1 MKYIFGNWKMY
12 LNFEESVNLANFLFT
27 EKLDDSG
34 IELAVFPT
42 ALEMKDINNI
52 LKSTSIKT
60 GAQDAGH
67 PSKGAYTGM
76 ISAEMYKEIGC
87 EYALAGHSERRHLFG
102 ETNKDVR
109 AKVESYLDAGLKPVI
124 CIGETK
130 KDRDSDKTRYRLA
143 KQIMRAFEGLS
154 FDEGQVLVAYEPVW
168 AIGTGN
174 ACLPADATDRIDF
187 IKSEIAKYSQNFVPV
202 LYGGSV
208 DEDNVLSYF
217 SLGSI
222 DGALIGSASTKISSF
237 GNIIKSVL
245 K

>member
-1 MKYIFGNWKMY
+1 MKYLFGNWKMY
-12 LNFEESVNLANFLFT
+12 LDYKQSVELANSLVQENFENENV
-27 EKLDDSG
+27 
-34 IELAVFPT
+34 ELAVFPT
-42 ALEMKDINNI
+42 ALAMKDVTDI
-52 LKSTSIKT
+52 LQGHFQT
-60 GAQDAGH
+60 GSQDAGH